1 MDNSN
6 EHIPG
11 VIKVEGREFLY
22 IADDGEDFFRKKKGS
37 KVKKESLF
45 SKLTSLFFMAKEG
58 GALTENCKICLPTNE
73 LFHGLS
79 YKGDIEGWRKGITL
93 GATHLGLLTAKI
105 AEGNIEVSDGRV
117 YALSDCKVELY

>member
-22 IADDGEDFFRKKKGS
+22 ITDDGEDFFRKKKGS

-58 GALTENCKICLPTNE
+58 GALTENCKIWLPTNE

-105 AEGNIEVSDGRV
+105 AEGNIEVSDGRS

>member
-1 MDNSN
+1 MRFFDTKISPIKPTP
-6 EHIPG
+6 EE
-11 VIKVEGREFLY
+11 VILSSPST
-22 IADDGEDFFRKKKGS
+22 I
-37 KVKKESLF
+37 
-45 SKLTSLFFMAKEG
+45 FMAKEG
-58 GALTENCKICLPTNE
+58 GALTENCKIWLPTNE

>member
-58 GALTENCKICLPTNE
+58 GALTENCKIWLPTNE
-73 LFHGLS
+73 LFHELS

-105 AEGNIEVSDGRV
+105 AEGNIEISDGRV

>member
-37 KVKKESLF
+37 K
-45 SKLTSLFFMAKEG
+45 
-58 GALTENCKICLPTNE
+58 
-73 LFHGLS
+73 
-79 YKGDIEGWRKGITL
+79 YKRQIETYPAGQ
-93 GATHLGLLTAKI
+93 
-105 AEGNIEVSDGRV
+105 
-117 YALSDCKVELY
+117 

>member
-22 IADDGEDFFRKKKGS
+22 VADDGEDFFRKKKGS

-58 GALTENCKICLPTNE
+58 GALTKNCKIWLPTNE

>member
-58 GALTENCKICLPTNE
+58 GALTENCKIWLPTNE

-105 AEGNIEVSDGRV
+105 AEGNIEISDGRV
-117 YALSDCKVELY
+117 YPLSDCKVELY

>member
-58 GALTENCKICLPTNE
+58 GALTENCKIWLPTNE

-105 AEGNIEVSDGRV
+105 AEGNREISDGRE

>member
-58 GALTENCKICLPTNE
+58 GALTENCKIWLPTNE

-105 AEGNIEVSDGRV
+105 AEGNIEISDGRV
-117 YALSDCKVELY
+117 YALSDFKVELY

>member
-11 VIKVEGREFLY
+11 VIKVAGREFLY
-22 IADDGEDFFRKKKGS
+22 IADDGEDCFRKKKGS

-58 GALTENCKICLPTNE
+58 GALTENCKIWLPTNE

>member
-58 GALTENCKICLPTNE
+58 GALTENCKIWLPTNE
-73 LFHGLS
+73 LFHGLF

>member
-58 GALTENCKICLPTNE
+58 GALTENCKIWLPTNE

-105 AEGNIEVSDGRV
+105 AEENIEISDGRV